1 MTTTITLFLSK
12 TTPVCAMTA
21 NGRYVLTLRA
31 IDRQGHLKTQSWW
44 LVWGGRDAKD
54 FYDVHRG
61 DLVAGAEIR
70 VVADKLQAISSTG
83 RHASAEI
90 HGQVVSLYLPVKG
103 KDYEART
110 WRDRMHTTDAGEV
123 FIPPMS
129 FKMGKNRQKTSVAPV
144 Q

>member
-103 KDYEART
+103 DGQKQAKNECSPRAIS
-110 WRDRMHTTDAGEV
+110 AG
-123 FIPPMS
+123 S
-129 FKMGKNRQKTSVAPV
+129 Y
-144 Q
+144 